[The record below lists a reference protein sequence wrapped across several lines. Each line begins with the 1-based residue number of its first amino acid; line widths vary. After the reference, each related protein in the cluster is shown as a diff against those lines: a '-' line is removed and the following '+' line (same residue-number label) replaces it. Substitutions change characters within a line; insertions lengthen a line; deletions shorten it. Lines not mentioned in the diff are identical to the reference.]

1 MKLLKKIAVARILLI
16 ALALSALAS
25 EPVNKSLSITEALD
39 LASAGADAVRAQ
51 TALVSAAKAS
61 VDSSRANFLPKIST
75 TVSGAWL
82 ANPPEGMT
90 LKAGDLGAMPP
101 ALGGAKIPAN
111 DITFIDDTKSTYF
124 KGNITLSQPLFAWG
138 KIGSAAAI
146 ASLEAQI
153 AIAGQAG
160 AILDAKRQ
168 VETAYFTVAFCREV
182 KPLLASLRK
191 MAASNVSDKNLALDA
206 GLATKEQLLS
216 AKSDLADIDAR
227 IVEIDQTEKTSLY
240 ALGILTGLDTAS
252 LDLVSAFRTELPA
265 IDERSLEDRSAQVGE
280 NSVTAR
286 RRLEEAGKKL
296 DIAKGSMML
305 LPDLQLFSSFDFTG
319 QTVPFS
325 GKDWMDKTWTW
336 DLTVGVAAKTNLF
349 DGGASY
355 ANIREAKAG
364 RDAATAALT
373 AQESAARM
381 AARNA
386 INAARRAEAAI
397 VQKMA
402 HSEWYAESLK
412 AATASFDNQLASR
425 ADLNLASMRET
436 LGRVDLLQ
444 AQYNLEQAI
453 ADLELVNGG
462 SFQ

>member
-1 MKLLKKIAVARILLI
+1 MKQPQKTAAIILLF
-16 ALALSALAS
+16 ALSLSTLAAEPVTKELSISEALELAS
-25 EPVNKSLSITEALD
+25 T
-39 LASAGADAVRAQ
+39 GADAVRAK
-51 TALVSAAKAS
+51 TALVAAAKAS
-61 VDSSRANFLPKIST
+61 VDSSRSNFLPKIST

-82 ANPPEGMT
+82 ANPPEGMS
-90 LKAGDLGAMPP
+90 LKAGEMGVMPA
-101 ALGGAKIPAN
+101 ALGGTKIPAT

-124 KGNITLSQPLFAWG
+124 KGNVTLSQPLFTWG

-146 ASLEAQI
+146 ASLEERI
-153 AIAGQAG
+153 AAAGQVG

-168 VETAYFTVAFCREV
+168 VETAYFTVAFCRQT
-182 KPLLASLRK
+182 KPLLVSLRE
-191 MAASNVSDKNLALDA
+191 MAASNVSDKNLALVA

-252 LDLVSAFRTELPA
+252 LDLVSPFRTALPT
-265 IDERSLEDRSAQVGE
+265 IDEQTIEDRSAQVGE
-280 NSVTAR
+280 SSVTAR
-286 RRLEEAGKKL
+286 RRLEEANKKL
-296 DIAKGSMML
+296 DIAKGSTML

-325 GKDWMDKTWTW
+325 KKDWMDKTWTW
-336 DLTVGVAAKTNLF
+336 DLTVGVAAKTDLF

-355 ANIREAKAG
+355 ANIRGAKAG
-364 RDAATAALT
+364 RDAATSALS

-386 INAARRAEAAI
+386 IDAARRAEAAI
-397 VQKMA
+397 AQKTA
-402 HSEWYAESLK
+402 HGEWYAEALK

-425 ADLNLASMRET
+425 ADLNLASMREL

>member
-1 MKLLKKIAVARILLI
+1 MKKNAAIIFLFAI
-16 ALALSALAS
+16 ALSAIAG
-25 EPVNKSLSITEALD
+25 EAARKSLGIKEALD
-39 LASAGADAVRAQ
+39 LASAGADAVRAK
-51 TALVSAAKAS
+51 TALVAAAKAS
-61 VDSSRANFLPKIST
+61 VDSSRANFLPKVST

-82 ANPPEGMT
+82 ANPPDGMT
-90 LKAGDLGAMPP
+90 LKAGEMGALP
-101 ALGGAKIPAN
+101 AAMGGMKLPAN

-124 KGNITLSQPLFAWG
+124 KGNVTLSQPLFTWG

-153 AIAGQAG
+153 AAAGQEG

-168 VETAYFTVAFCREV
+168 VETAYFTVAFCRQA
-182 KPLLASLRK
+182 KPLLVSLRA
-191 MAASNVSDKNLALDA
+191 MAASNVSDKNLALEA
-206 GLATKEQLLS
+206 GLSTKELLLS

-265 IDERSLEDRSAQVGE
+265 IDEQSLEDRSAQVGE
-280 NSVTAR
+280 SSVTAHG
-286 RRLEEAGKKL
+286 RLEEASKKL
-296 DIAKGSMML
+296 DIAKGSTML
-305 LPDLQLFSSFDFTG
+305 LPDLQLFSSFDFSG

-325 GKDWMDKTWTW
+325 QKDWMDKTWSW

-364 RDAATAALT
+364 RDAASAALA

-386 INAARRAEAAI
+386 IDAARRAEAAI
-397 VQKMA
+397 AQKTA
-402 HSEWYAESLK
+402 HGEWYAEALK

-425 ADLNLASMRET
+425 ADLNLASMREL